1 MATAYSSGRGGTAVA
16 KPALARR
23 AETLYRR
30 SHMPTITNKTTKP
43 LSVPLPGGKTVHLG
57 PKASGQVSPRA
68 AEHAPL
74 QKLVEAGA
82 LAVVAGGAGGGQ
94 AVGGGAKGQG
104 YAQGGPVQGRGSPR
118 RGDR

>member
-1 MATAYSSGRGGTAVA
+1 
-16 KPALARR
+16 
-23 AETLYRR
+23 
-30 SHMPTITNKTTKP
+30 MPTITNKTTKP